1 MNIVPGVNQRTFT
14 WQDGERTIR
23 FGRGTAAEAIG
34 VLGGPG
40 YALLTTGRARGAAP
54 AVVEAAETVIDVA
67 PGRVDELAGEL
78 LGTIAQDRIVA
89 LGGGRVVDVAKAVA
103 AASTTSGAAVRARGV
118 VSSA

>member
-23 FGRGTAAEAIG
+23 FGRGTAGEAIG

-89 LGGGRVVDVAKAVA
+89 LGGTVTGSRPEADGVHVTW
-103 AASTTSGAAVRARGV
+103 TTTDDTIPATA
-118 VSSA
+118 